1 MIHSSIK
8 ALLLIAPLTLLNGC
22 AKTSTS
28 PSDTS
33 ENTPAGVLQA
43 TISPSPLPPNGAISF
58 GQSCRVPAQF
68 GWGPFTITLRETAGG
83 TVTVD
88 YWTWEGIDAAGN
100 SQYIQT
106 LTGALGVNFA
116 GASGSSVQLQ
126 PHASVTSRT
135 ITDCELVTFAPGGRL
150 HMVFRGLD
158 GKGGATTAE
167 VDVQLLPF

>member
-8 ALLLIAPLTLLNGC
+8 VLVLIAPLALLTGC
-22 AKTSTS
+22 LKASTS
-28 PSDTS
+28 PSAD
-33 ENTPAGVLQA
+33 NTPAGAFQA
-43 TISPSPLPPNGAISF
+43 TISPSPVAFNPAISF
-58 GQSCRVPAQF
+58 GNSCRVPTQF

-106 LTGALGVNFA
+106 LSPALGANFL

-126 PHASVTSRT
+126 PNTTVTSRP
-135 ITDCELVTFAPGGRL
+135 ITDCELVSFAPGGRL
-150 HMVFRGLD
+150 RMMFRGLD

-167 VDVQLLPF
+167 AGVQLQPFQ